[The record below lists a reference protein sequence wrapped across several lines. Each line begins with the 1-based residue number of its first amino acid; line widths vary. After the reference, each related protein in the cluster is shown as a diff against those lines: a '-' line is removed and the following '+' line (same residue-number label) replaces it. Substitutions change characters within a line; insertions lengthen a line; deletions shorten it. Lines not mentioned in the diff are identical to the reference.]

1 MCEHVGFL
9 LRQSQ
14 FIKEQFLTNSKPVG
28 SSISVQPTSSLSISE
43 MNPPGRKASEGDGE
57 TKVAY
62 HTPATISVTVAYYH
76 ESSTVCETVFV
87 LHLLH
92 SLKERNLIWT
102 SSFALIIRSITK
114 QFYPRFTPDANY
126 FPVLTRLEVV
136 ASTRG

>member
-1 MCEHVGFL
+1 
-9 LRQSQ
+9 
-14 FIKEQFLTNSKPVG
+14 
-28 SSISVQPTSSLSISE
+28 

-87 LHLLH
+87 IHLLH

-102 SSFALIIRSITK
+102 SSFALIIRRITK
-114 QFYPRFTPDANY
+114 NFILDLSVVDAG
-126 FPVLTRLEVV
+126 R
-136 ASTRG
+136 